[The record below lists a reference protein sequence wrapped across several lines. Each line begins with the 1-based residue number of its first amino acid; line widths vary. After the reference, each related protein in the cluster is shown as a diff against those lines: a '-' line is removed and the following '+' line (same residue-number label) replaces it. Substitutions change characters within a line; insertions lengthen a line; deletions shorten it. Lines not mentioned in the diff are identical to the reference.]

1 MRTPRSLLHI
11 LSAAVLAF
19 SLVVC
24 GNVKAADAASA
35 IRGRVVCLE
44 TGRPLA
50 HAIVAFSESVIA
62 GTQIPAGTTVAETAD
77 DGTFTLAHVAGSH
90 LAVFAR
96 DGHAVLHKR
105 VMLAESTTMVGDL
118 ALAMPTASERA
129 WLVLVNADRAKYG
142 SAPLQFDAAALVA
155 ARGYANAMAGNGQYS
170 HSGKDGST
178 HVSRYEAAGGVPP
191 RRLGENIDTLATD
204 YAATPATWQA
214 AEARFMAE
222 SKNCTSRAACQYVD
236 DPTGVRTTGHFLNL
250 TDPSYVWVGL
260 GIAKGRNPAN
270 VASSQAQYAYFDQE
284 FVAPQ

>member
-1 MRTPRSLLHI
+1 MRTPRSLLHL
-11 LSAAVLAF
+11 LSAAVLAL
-19 SLVVC
+19 SLV
-24 GNVKAADAASA
+24 GGSLQPAQASSA
-35 IRGRVVCLE
+35 IHGRVLCLE
-44 TGRPLA
+44 SGRPLA
-50 HAIVAFSESVIA
+50 HAVVAFSESVIA
-62 GTQIPAGTTVAETAD
+62 GTTIPAGTTVTETGD
-77 DGTFTLAHVAGSH
+77 DGTFTMPHVAGSH
-90 LAVFAR
+90 LAIFSH

-105 VMLAESTTMVGDL
+105 VMLSEGVTTLGDL

-129 WLVLVNADRAKYG
+129 WLALVNADRAKYG
-142 SAPLQFDAAALVA
+142 SAPLMFDAAALVA
-155 ARGYANAMAGNGQYS
+155 ARGYANAMAGNGQYA
-170 HSGKDGST
+170 HEGKDGST

-204 YAATPATWQA
+204 FAATPATWQS

-222 SKNCTSRAACQYVD
+222 SKNCSSRAACPYID

-270 VASSQAQYAYFDQE
+270 MASAQAQYAYFDQE